1 MATKKSASKGGARK
15 TATPGVQVR
24 KNAASRSSRS
34 AAAAEDQSARDKA
47 LVERAKDAPVGG
59 NVLGNEPLGP
69 GVEHEDHEGGD
80 SDSLARRGV
89 RGPITPIDERDEKA
103 KAAVTGAPSVRE
115 RQTAPFANQGG
126 ARRALRPDAV
136 DAVAKENAKEK
147 ANKVIVIATRTG
159 FYPADGRVRRRGDVF
174 EYTLGKN
181 EKKLPSWMIAR
192 DGGYETRDSAET
204 SEAFD
209 NSPAAVLEV
218 SRTGEVTQ
226 R

>member
-1 MATKKSASKGGARK
+1 
-15 TATPGVQVR
+15 
-24 KNAASRSSRS
+24 
-34 AAAAEDQSARDKA
+34 
-47 LVERAKDAPVGG
+47 
-59 NVLGNEPLGP
+59 
-69 GVEHEDHEGGD
+69 
-80 SDSLARRGV
+80 
-89 RGPITPIDERDEKA
+89 
-103 KAAVTGAPSVRE
+103 
-115 RQTAPFANQGG
+115 
-126 ARRALRPDAV
+126 
-136 DAVAKENAKEK
+136 
-147 ANKVIVIATRTG
+147 VIATRTG

-204 SEAFD
+204 SDAFD

>member
-1 MATKKSASKGGARK
+1 MATKKSGRK
-15 TATPGVQVR
+15 AATPGVTVR
-24 KNAASRSSRS
+24 KNAASARKTGART
-34 AAAAEDQSARDKA
+34 AAEDQSARDKA
-47 LVERAKDAPVGG
+47 LVERAQDTPVGG

-80 SDSLARRGV
+80 TDSLARRGV
-89 RGPITPIDERDEKA
+89 RGPITPIDERDDKA
-103 KAAVTGAPSVRE
+103 KAALTGAPSVRE

-126 ARRALRPDAV
+126 AVRALRADAV
-136 DAVAKENAKEK
+136 GAVEKDAKAEE

-159 FYPADGRVRRRGDVF
+159 FYPADGRTRRRGDVF

-192 DGGYETRDSAET
+192 DGGMETRDAAET
-204 SEAFD
+204 SDAFD
-209 NSPAAVLEV
+209 NEPAAVLEV
-218 SRTGEVTQ
+218 SKRGEVTQ

>member
-1 MATKKSASKGGARK
+1 MATGKSGKKSGARK
-15 TATPGVQVR
+15 GAAKSGR
-24 KNAASRSSRS
+24 KSSARKS
-34 AAAAEDQSARDKA
+34 AANAGDQATRDKS
-47 LVERAKDAPVGG
+47 LVDRAKDAPIGG

-80 SDSLARRGV
+80 SDSLTRRGV
-89 RGPITPIDERDEKA
+89 RGPITPIDERDDKA

-126 ARRALRPDAV
+126 ARRGLRPDAV
-136 DAVAKENAKEK
+136 GAVERANAKDK
-147 ANKVIVIATRTG
+147 AKKVVVIATRTG
-159 FYPADGRVRRRGDVF
+159 FYPADGRTRRRGDVF
-174 EYTLGKN
+174 EYTMGPK
-181 EKKLPSWMIAR
+181 EAKLPSWMIAR
-192 DGGYETRDSAET
+192 DGGIETRDSAET
-204 SEAFD
+204 SETFD